1 MKSKLQIIGA
11 LNLVIA
17 FILFC
22 ALETGLS
29 LIVLLQVGILDV
41 YLVYKGEQTI
51 SQWIQ
56 DLTYNKTIDYAI
68 MGLLLVATIYVFWK
82 QLGFTMG
89 LTAGLPVLM
98 AVLALHL
105 FGNKNEG

>member
-1 MKSKLQIIGA
+1 MKPKLQIIGA

-17 FILFC
+17 FVLFC
-22 ALETGLS
+22 MLETGLS
-29 LIVLLQVGILDV
+29 LITLLGVGVLDV
-41 YLVYKGEQTI
+41 YLVYKKEQTI

-56 DLTYNKTIDYAI
+56 DLTFNKTIDYI
-68 MGLLLVATIYVFWK
+68 VMGALLVATVYVFWT
-82 QLGFTMG
+82 QLGFIMG

-105 FGNKNEG
+105 FSNKE